1 MPLPFP
7 LPLDTSRQS
16 SFTTPLRLLL
26 ATTAALWLGT
36 TQPQVATSVTSRQLT
51 ELRFRDFFRTPLE
64 PTGLDISDALR
75 QSDGQSDGQSVR
87 LIGYMVQQES
97 ATPGR
102 FLLTPRP
109 LQINANAPQVAALL
123 PPATVLVYLDP
134 AQQDWAIPHVNGLVT
149 VNGKLSVSTDEL
161 DTDPASWV
169 RLQLDTEAA
178 HSMSAFELTGY
189 LHGRSARPINPL

>member
-36 TQPQVATSVTSRQLT
+36 TQPQATTPVVSRQVT
-51 ELRFRDFFRTPLE
+51 ELRFRDFFRTPVG
-64 PTGLDISDALR
+64 PTGLDMSDTLR
-75 QSDGQSDGQSVR
+75 QSDGQSVR

-109 LQINANAPQVAALL
+109 LQINAHAPQVAALL

-134 AQQDWAIPHVNGLVT
+134 AQQDWAIPHVSGLVT
-149 VNGKLSVSTDEL
+149 VNGKLSISADEPHA
-161 DTDPASWV
+161 DQASWV
-169 RLQLDTEAA
+169 RLQLGTEAA
-178 HSMSAFELTGY
+178 HSMSAFDLTGY
-189 LHGRSARPINPL
+189 LHGRSARPVNPF